1 MSSASDSIAVNQ
13 RSRRRTLALLGA
25 TGAVAI
31 AGLAPAIVRAKS
43 TSAGRVV
50 IVGGGFGGATAARY
64 LKIYNPALDVTLI
77 EPAARFYTCPFS
89 NLVLGGLI
97 NMEHISHGFDG
108 LRAIG
113 IKVVAESATA
123 VDSAGKTIT
132 LSGGTK
138 LPWDKLVLS
147 PGIDMRWGAI
157 AGYDEPAALL
167 VPHAWK
173 AGPQTILLKTQLQAM
188 PDGGLVILSV
198 PANPYRCPPGPYERV
213 SMIAHYLKSHKPRSK
228 ILVLDAK
235 ESFSKQSLFM
245 DGWKT
250 LYAGMVEWVPS
261 TKDGTVLRVD
271 PKNLEVETEFGQRHK
286 AAVLN
291 VIPPQKSGL
300 IAERA
305 GTTDKSGWVP
315 VRAQNF
321 ESSLVPDVHVV
332 GDATIAVPMP
342 KSAFC
347 ANAQAKVVAAAIVSS
362 LAGKAAPQASWANT
376 CYSLIAPDYGISI
389 TGVFDV
395 QNDKIAEI
403 KAAAGISPRDAD
415 AAFRKREADY
425 GAAWYKAISMDTW
438 GEVA

>member
-1 MSSASDSIAVNQ
+1 MLATLGSA
-13 RSRRRTLALLGA
+13 
-25 TGAVAI
+25 GAVALAGI
-31 AGLAPAIVRAKS
+31 APSIARAQGGA
-43 TSAGRVV
+43 AGRVV
-50 IVGGGFGGATAARY
+50 VVGGGFGGATAARY
-64 LKIYNPALDVTLI
+64 LKLYNPSLDVTLV
-77 EPAARFYTCPFS
+77 EPAARFFTCPFS
-89 NLVLGGLI
+89 NLVLGGLRT
-97 NMEHISHGFDG
+97 MDQISHGYDG

-113 IKVVAESATA
+113 IKVVPEAAADVDATGRT
-123 VDSAGKTIT
+123 VT
-132 LSGGTK
+132 LSGGGK

-157 AGYDEPAALL
+157 AGYDEAASLL
-167 VPHAWK
+167 APHAWK
-173 AGPQTILLKTQLQAM
+173 AGPQTVLLKSQLQAM
-188 PDGGLVILSV
+188 PDGGLVIMSV

-213 SMIAHYLKSHKPRSK
+213 SMIAHYLKSHKPKSK

-235 ESFSKQSLFM
+235 ESFSKQSLFL
-245 DGWKT
+245 DGWKKF
-250 LYAGMVEWVPS
+250 YAGMVEWVPS

-271 PKNLEVETEFGQRHK
+271 PKSLEVETEFGQRHT

-291 VIPPQKSGL
+291 MIPPQKAGL

-305 GTTDKSGWVP
+305 GTVDKSGWVP

-321 ESSLVPDVHVV
+321 ESSLVPGIHVV

-362 LAGKAAPQASWANT
+362 LAGKAAPRASWANT
-376 CYSLIAPDYGISI
+376 CYSLIAPDYGVSI

-395 QNDKIAEI
+395 QGDKITEI

-415 AAFRKREADY
+415 AAFRKREAEY
-425 GAAWYKAISMDTW
+425 GASWYKAISMDTW